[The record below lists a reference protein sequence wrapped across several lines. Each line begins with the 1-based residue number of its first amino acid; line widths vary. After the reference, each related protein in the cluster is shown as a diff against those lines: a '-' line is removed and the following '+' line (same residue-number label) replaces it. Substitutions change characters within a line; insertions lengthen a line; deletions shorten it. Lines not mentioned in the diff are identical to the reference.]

1 MKSRNDDMQA
11 LYNRLTE
18 ENKDILILVAKGMK
32 EAVRDNGKAD
42 GYFQK
47 TECKDENSEEKENYY
62 GNRK

>member
-18 ENKDILILVAKGMK
+18 ENRDILILVAKGMK

-42 GYFQK
+42 GYSGGNEDK
-47 TECKDENSEEKENYY
+47 EKL
-62 GNRK
+62 